1 MVKIVSIFKEMLVLC
16 KILQS
21 FFSIFLFNLPSQ
33 CFTCITKR
41 MMEMDGDG
49 ENCEYFQRNACAVQY
64 TSIFLFN
71 LPSQCCT
78 CITKIMMEMDGDG
91 ENCEYFQRNARAV

>member
-1 MVKIVSIFKEMLVLC
+1 MEMVKIVSIFKEMLVLC

-33 CFTCITKR
+33 CFTCIRKR

-49 ENCEYFQRNACAVQY
+49 ENCEYFQRNACAVQN
-64 TSIFLFN
+64 TSIFFLN
-71 LPSQCCT
+71 LPFQSSLSMLHLHN
-78 CITKIMMEMDGDG
+78 KKNDGDG
-91 ENCEYFQRNARAV
+91 WRW